1 MISFLGLI
9 TLAEIFNLFWMSTK
23 YVNIEHVGQIS
34 LTINERSRRIR
45 LSVKSDGE
53 IVVSMPPAVLYRDA
67 IRFVESKTDWIIK
80 QQSKV
85 QAGLTIFAPESCF
98 KTKFHQLS
106 ITIGNTDRVYN
117 RVGNGVIQ
125 IFIPEKV
132 NHELPKVQD
141 FIKKTLID
149 VMRWEAKIYLPKRLK
164 ELADKHGFRFQDVSI
179 KNTKTRWGSC
189 SSANNIN
196 LNLHLMRVP
205 EHLIDYVLIHELAH
219 TVVKNHG
226 EKFWLL
232 LEHCYPNSR
241 KADKDMNNY
250 RTQTF

>member
-1 MISFLGLI
+1 
-9 TLAEIFNLFWMSTK
+9 MSTK
-23 YVNIEHVGQIS
+23 YVNIDNVGQIS

-53 IVVSMPPAVLYRDA
+53 IVVSMPSNVPYSDA
-67 IRFVESKTDWIIK
+67 LRFVESKTDWIIK

-98 KTKFHQLS
+98 KTKFHQLA
-106 ITIGNTDRVYN
+106 ITKGSTDRVYN

-132 NHELPKVQD
+132 NHELPKVQE

-164 ELADKHGFRFQDVSI
+164 
-179 KNTKTRWGSC
+179 
-189 SSANNIN
+189 
-196 LNLHLMRVP
+196 
-205 EHLIDYVLIHELAH
+205 
-219 TVVKNHG
+219 
-226 EKFWLL
+226 
-232 LEHCYPNSR
+232 
-241 KADKDMNNY
+241 
-250 RTQTF
+250 

>member
-1 MISFLGLI
+1 M
-9 TLAEIFNLFWMSTK
+9 TTK
-23 YVNIEHVGQIS
+23 YINIEQLGQVTF
-34 LTINERSRRIR
+34 TINERSLRIR
-45 LSVKSDGE
+45 LTVKSDGE
-53 IVVSMPPAVLYRDA
+53 IVVSMPPSALYRDA
-67 IRFVESKTDWIIK
+67 IRFAESKTDWIIK
-80 QQSKV
+80 QQSKI
-85 QAGLTIFAPESCF
+85 QAGLTLFAPESCF
-98 KTKFHQLS
+98 KTKFHKLA
-106 ITIGNTDRVYN
+106 ITKGNTDRVYN

-132 NHELPKVQD
+132 NHAQPKVQE

-164 ELADKHGFRFQDVSI
+164 ELAEKHGFKYQNVSI

-189 SSANNIN
+189 SSTNNIN

-205 EHLIDYVLIHELAH
+205 EHLIDYVLLHELVH

-232 LEHCYPNSR
+232 LDQVYPNAR
-241 KADKDMNNY
+241 KADKEMNNF

>member
-1 MISFLGLI
+1 M
-9 TLAEIFNLFWMSTK
+9 TTK
-23 YVNIEHVGQIS
+23 YVNIEHVGQVSFI
-34 LTINERSRRIR
+34 INERSGRIR
-45 LSVKSDGE
+45 LSIKSDGE
-53 IVVSMPPAVLYRDA
+53 IVVSMPPSALYRDA
-67 IRFVESKTDWIIK
+67 IRFVESKTDWIQK
-80 QQSKV
+80 QQTKV

-98 KTKFHQLS
+98 KTRFHQLA
-106 ITIGNTDRVYN
+106 ITKGNTDRVYN
-117 RVGNGVIQ
+117 RVGNGIIQ

-132 NHELPKVQD
+132 NHELPKVQE

-149 VMRWEAKIYLPKRLK
+149 VMRWEAKVYLPKRLK
-164 ELADKHGFRFQDVSI
+164 ELAEIHGFRYQDVSI

-205 EHLIDYVLIHELAH
+205 EHLIDYVLLHELVH

-232 LEHCYPNSR
+232 LEHCYPNSK
-241 KADKDMNNY
+241 KADKEMNNY

>member
-1 MISFLGLI
+1 M
-9 TLAEIFNLFWMSTK
+9 TTK
-23 YVNIEHVGQIS
+23 YINIEQVGQVSFTIS
-34 LTINERSRRIR
+34 ERSRRIR

-53 IVVSMPPAVLYRDA
+53 IVVSMPRSVQYQDA
-67 IRFVESKTDWIIK
+67 IRFAESKTDWIVK
-80 QQSKV
+80 QQSKIR
-85 QAGLTIFAPESCF
+85 AGLTLFAPESCF
-98 KTKFHQLS
+98 RTRFHKLAITK
-106 ITIGNTDRVYN
+106 GNTDKVYN

-125 IFIPEKV
+125 IFIPERI
-132 NHELPKVQD
+132 NHEQPKIQE
-141 FIKKTLID
+141 FIKKTLVD

-164 ELADKHGFRFQDVSI
+164 ELAEKHGFKYQNVSI
-179 KNTKTRWGSC
+179 KNASTRWGSC

-205 EHLIDYVLIHELAH
+205 EHLIDYVLLHELAH

-232 LEHCYPNSR
+232 LEQCYPNAR
-241 KADKDMNNY
+241 KADKEMNNY

>member
-1 MISFLGLI
+1 M
-9 TLAEIFNLFWMSTK
+9 TK
-23 YVNIEHVGQIS
+23 KYIDIDKVGQVS
-34 LTINERSRRIR
+34 FTVNERSRRIR

-53 IVVSMPPAVLYRDA
+53 IVVSIPPAILYRDA
-67 IRFVESKTDWIIK
+67 IHFVESKTDWILK
-80 QQSKV
+80 QQAKIKS
-85 QAGLTIFAPESCF
+85 GLTLFAPESCF
-98 KTKFHQLS
+98 KTRFHQLA
-106 ITIGNTDRVYN
+106 ITKGNTDKVYN

-132 NHELPKVQD
+132 NHEQPKVQE

-149 VMRWEAKIYLPKRLK
+149 VMRWEAKIYLPKRMK
-164 ELADKHGFRFQDVSI
+164 ELSEKHGFKYENISI

-189 SSANNIN
+189 SSSNNIN

-205 EHLIDYVLIHELAH
+205 EHLIDYVLLHELAH

-232 LEHCYPNSR
+232 LEHCYPNAR
-241 KADKDMNNY
+241 KADKEMNNY